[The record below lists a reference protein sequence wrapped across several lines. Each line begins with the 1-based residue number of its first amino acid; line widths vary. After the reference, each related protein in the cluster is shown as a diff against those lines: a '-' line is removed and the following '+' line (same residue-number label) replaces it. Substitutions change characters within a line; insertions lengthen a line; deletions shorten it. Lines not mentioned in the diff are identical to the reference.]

1 MLIRGNL
8 GRNRLDIQ
16 SGCLNDE
23 KHLTVSA
30 AATRSPREMPRRWES
45 VQEEELKEERE
56 VEGSALLDGP
66 GEVWHWSQGYRVY
79 ETPYITAWTEGK
91 FEWVEAHGGWSYG

>member
-56 VEGSALLDGP
+56 VEGSALLEKLVAEGP
-66 GEVWHWSQGYRVY
+66 NCY
-79 ETPYITAWTEGK
+79 TATLK
-91 FEWVEAHGGWSYG
+91 CCH

>member
-66 GEVWHWSQGYRVY
+66 GEVWHLVTRLSGVRNALYHCMDR
-79 ETPYITAWTEGK
+79 GK
-91 FEWVEAHGGWSYG
+91 V